1 MDWLNGHCRSTSG
14 LGSKESTRHNPS
26 VFLRRCADAFSPQTL
41 SGLNPSKVDS
51 LALTLKRSDHLHEDD
66 VPSLSDLRLFSS
78 GGGSELTEWD
88 VVHGTIRVRDN
99 HVFVCA
105 PHVLSV

>member
-1 MDWLNGHCRSTSG
+1 MQI
-14 LGSKESTRHNPS
+14 
-26 VFLRRCADAFSPQTL
+26 FFPQTL

-51 LALTLKRSDHLHEDD
+51 LALTLKRPDDLHDDD

-88 VVHGTIRVRDN
+88 VVHGIIRVRAN
-99 HVFVCA
+99 HVFACA
-105 PHVLSV
+105 HNVLSV